1 MRAWASAALA
11 SGKVESITGLI
22 LPAATSGQTFS
33 SMPRAIAAFSATVR
47 GRSVEPV
54 CVQALA
60 HQVGEIGGG
69 LRTAGERHLRDAPC
83 SAAQS

>member
-1 MRAWASAALA
+1 MRAWASDALA

-22 LPAATSGQTFS
+22 LPAATSGQTRS

-54 CVQALA
+54 
-60 HQVGEIGGG
+60 
-69 LRTAGERHLRDAPC
+69 
-83 SAAQS
+83 